1 MKAIILCGGKG
12 TRLRPYTHSLPK
24 PMLRLGRKP
33 LLEYIVE
40 YLAREGVTEVV
51 MTVGHLKEQIMDY
64 FKDGSEFGLK
74 IRYSAEDV
82 ELGTAGSVKNA
93 LKQFKINEDF
103 LVAMGDQLTSL
114 KLKKLMDFHKKQ
126 GATITLAVK
135 QTGIPFQYGTV
146 EINDAN
152 EVVGF
157 KEKPIIQNLINVGIY
172 ALSPKA
178 VEFLPD
184 KGDFA
189 LDVFPRLMRENRKI
203 SGFVFDD
210 YWIDVGSLHDYEHI
224 NQMFSLIDLVTS
236 CSKGRNQ

>member
-1 MKAIILCGGKG
+1 MKAVILCGGKG
-12 TRLRPYTHSLPK
+12 TRLRPYTHSIPK

-40 YLAREGVTEVV
+40 YLAREGVTEIV

-64 FKDGSEFGLK
+64 FKDGAAYGVK
-74 IRYSAEDV
+74 ISYSVEED

-93 LKQFKINEDF
+93 LKKFRQDDDF

-114 KLKKLMDFHKKQ
+114 SLKGLMDYHKKH
-126 GATITLAVK
+126 GAALTIALK
-135 QTGIPFQYGTV
+135 QTGIPFQYGTA
-146 EINDAN
+146 EINDKG
-152 EVVGF
+152 EITGF

-178 VEFLPD
+178 AGYLPD

-189 LDVFPRLMRENRKI
+189 LDVFPKMMREKQKLC
-203 SGFVFDD
+203 GFVFDD
-210 YWIDVGSLHDYEHI
+210 YWIDVGSLHDYEHV
-224 NQMFSLIDLVTS
+224 NQIFSLTDLVNRAN
-236 CSKGRNQ
+236 GR